1 MIAMTDTDRTPP
13 LAELEAAARPYE
25 HIRAITDPAL
35 RATTAQQALLALVP
49 PESRR
54 AAEHL
59 AHTIDQA
66 GQMAGEAF
74 MRGELDAVARHFPG
88 LELAILAVYDHVRE
102 SASGPRHCSCPAG
115 EPRRCGGVPDA
126 AA

>member
-1 MIAMTDTDRTPP
+1 MTDTDRTPT

-25 HIRAITDPAL
+25 HLDAIKNPDRRGQA
-35 RATTAQQALLALVP
+35 AEQALLALVP

-54 AAEHL
+54 AAAHL
-59 AHTIDQA
+59 ANTSDQA

-102 SASGPRHCSCPAG
+102 SGSGPRHCACPAG
-115 EPRRCGGVPDA
+115 EPRPA
-126 AA
+126 A

>member
-1 MIAMTDTDRTPP
+1 MTDTDRTPT

-25 HIRAITDPAL
+25 YIRAITDPYHRGQA
-35 RATTAQQALLALVP
+35 AEQALLELVP
-49 PESRR
+49 PESRW

-59 AHTIDQA
+59 ANTIDQA

-88 LELAILAVYDHVRE
+88 LELAILAVYDHVSE
-102 SASGPRHCSCPAG
+102 SASGPRRCSCPAG
-115 EPRRCGGVPDA
+115 EPVQRGGEPLPA
-126 AA
+126 A